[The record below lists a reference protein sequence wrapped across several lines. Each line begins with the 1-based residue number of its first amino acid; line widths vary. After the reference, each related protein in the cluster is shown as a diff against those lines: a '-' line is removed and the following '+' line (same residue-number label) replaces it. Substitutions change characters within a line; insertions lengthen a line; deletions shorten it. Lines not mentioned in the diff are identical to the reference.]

1 MKGLIK
7 KNDTVKVRNTTYYLA
22 EWVDKKG
29 RIVDRTIE
37 ETKVYKAR
45 FFSTVPKKQCEMVRD
60 FLRG

>member
-45 FFSTVPKKQCEMVRD
+45 VFSTVPKKQCEMVRD